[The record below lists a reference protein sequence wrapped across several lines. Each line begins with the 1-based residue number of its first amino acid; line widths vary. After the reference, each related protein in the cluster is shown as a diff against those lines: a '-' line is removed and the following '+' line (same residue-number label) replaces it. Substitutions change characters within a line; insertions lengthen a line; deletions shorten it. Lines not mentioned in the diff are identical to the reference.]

1 MAAGAEA
8 APRTDMAAKTEGER
22 IAALEA
28 SYEHVATKAD
38 IQAVKTDI
46 ANLRAEVKGD
56 IASLRVELKD
66 DIADL
71 RVELKDDIADLRVE
85 LKGDIAGVKDDV
97 ASLRTD
103 FVSFQSEIRG
113 AVRTMLRIVSFAIP
127 ITAIIVGAV
136 VHFLNQGGI

>member
-1 MAAGAEA
+1 MIMASRAEA

-38 IQAVKTDI
+38 IQAVKTDV
-46 ANLRAEVKGD
+46 ANLRAELKGD
-56 IASLRVELKD
+56 IANLRTELKGDIANLRVELKD
-66 DIADL
+66 
-71 RVELKDDIADLRVE
+71 
-85 LKGDIAGVKDDV
+85 DIAGVKDDV

-113 AVRTMLRIVSFAIP
+113 AVRTMLRIVGFGIP

>member
-1 MAAGAEA
+1 MAQAQ
-8 APRTDMAAKTEGER
+8 RTEGER
-22 IAALEA
+22 MVALETA
-28 SYEHVATKAD
+28 YEHVATKAD
-38 IQAVKTDI
+38 VEAVKTDIQAVKTDV
-46 ANLRAEVKGD
+46 ANLRAEVKGDIADLRVELKDD

-66 DIADL
+66 DIAS
-71 RVELKDDIADLRVE
+71 LRVE

-103 FVSFQSEIRG
+103 FVSFQSKIEG
-113 AVRTMLRIVSFAIP
+113 SVRTMLRIVSFAIP